1 MFSSTCGRAGRLFQ
15 PLGVHRFN
23 TDSPKMASF
32 TFGFPIWHSTLRLEY
47 SSRTL
52 AIGLSP
58 ILFISNEGSSPN
70 LRLVVAITHT
80 VLMYPIVNRHLGRR
94 WMLIDSWKVASP
106 DQLHCQMES
115 PGGSLVQYNQGAIT
129 YPELHYIDIAVRE
142 GCFPF
147 ILQSLNS
154 SCHHVICLH
163 FFSRTYY
170 CLLGVHMHD
179 CFIDI

>member
-32 TFGFPIWHSTLRLEY
+32 TFGFSIWHSTLRLEY

-70 LRLVVAITHT
+70 LRLVVAITHM
-80 VLMYPIVNRHLGRR
+80 VLMYPIANHHLGRR
-94 WMLIDSWKVASP
+94 WMLIVERWHLQISSTAKWRVLVGRWSITIKV
-106 DQLHCQMES
+106 Q
-115 PGGSLVQYNQGAIT
+115 
-129 YPELHYIDIAVRE
+129 
-142 GCFPF
+142 
-147 ILQSLNS
+147 
-154 SCHHVICLH
+154 
-163 FFSRTYY
+163 SRTQN
-170 CLLGVHMHD
+170 
-179 CFIDI
+179 FTI